1 LAVRIIRETTKFPK
15 ELKFGIVDQI
25 RSAAISIPS
34 NIAEGAGRNSNKQF
48 KFFLQVA
55 HGSCFELDT
64 QIEIAKQVSAISS
77 ESAFEIRNEIK
88 ELCSMIF
95 VFTRQ
100 LNSKP

>member
-1 LAVRIIRETTKFPK
+1 MN
-15 ELKFGIVDQI
+15 QI

-64 QIEIAKQVSAISS
+64 QIEIAKQVLAISP

-88 ELCSMIF
+88 EFSK
-95 VFTRQ
+95 Q
-100 LNSKP
+100 LNSNLSS